1 MRVTWFMVDDHFW
14 GNPKRTAASPAALGL
29 WVVAGSWCAQ
39 QMNEGNVPKHALA
52 MLGGTPKLA
61 RALVET
67 SLWVTTEAG
76 WRFHDWDDYQ
86 LSKDDIEERR
96 RLRAEAGARGGRAKA
111 RASKNLASATES
123 PPRNASKTLAS
134 ARASA
139 TENTP
144 ETASK
149 SVAKSCPYPLTQRD
163 LTKVKSLASQQD
175 NAREEAP
182 PKGPPVGPGWKHVR
196 NLISDEHP
204 KSVQTALAIQAST
217 LLNSGSTDDDVRD
230 ALTLWLR
237 KPSLGP
243 GVLPSLVSEVIRNR
257 NSANLPG
264 TRRSTTD
271 DRVAQVQA
279 LKNSPESARKAL
291 T

>member
-1 MRVTWFMVDDHFW
+1 MTWFTVDDHFW
-14 GNPKRTAASPAALGL
+14 GNPKRTASSPAALGL
-29 WVVAGSWCAQ
+29 WVVAGSWCAK
-39 QMNEGNVPKHALA
+39 QMNGGNVPKNALA

-61 RALVET
+61 RALVDVG
-67 SLWVTTEAG
+67 LWVTTEAG

-111 RASKNLASATES
+111 RASKSLASA
-123 PPRNASKTLAS
+123 RAS

-144 ETASK
+144 ENASK
-149 SVAKSCPYPLTQRD
+149 SLASDVAKSCPYPLPKRD
-163 LTKVKSLASQQD
+163 LTQVKSLASQQD

-196 NLISDEHP
+196 DLISDEHP

-217 LLNSGSTDDDVRD
+217 LLGSGTTDDDVRG

-257 NSANLPG
+257 NFASLPS